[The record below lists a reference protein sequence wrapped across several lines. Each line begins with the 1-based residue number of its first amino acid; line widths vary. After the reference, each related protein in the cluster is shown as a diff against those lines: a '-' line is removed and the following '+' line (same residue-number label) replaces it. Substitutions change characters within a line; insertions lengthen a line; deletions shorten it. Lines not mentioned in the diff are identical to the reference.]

1 MLAYHAS
8 NTKFDKFSL
17 NRANTRKIKEKFKAL
32 WFSTDIEY
40 VKEFGKILY
49 TVDIDTK
56 NFLKETQYRKIDKL
70 CKEFGLDEEED
81 EVCGI
86 GILETDR
93 GQEFADFLVSKGID
107 GYMFKQHNGYT
118 LIIFNPECVTIK
130 DKDKNIIEENYFSSY
145 SYDYNYASLNK
156 ILEKYL

>member
-1 MLAYHAS
+1 MNH
-8 NTKFDKFSL
+8 
-17 NRANTRKIKEKFKAL
+17 ANTRKIKEKFKAL

-81 EVCGI
+81 EVYGI
-86 GILETDR
+86 GIIETDR

-118 LIIFNPECVTIK
+118 LIVFNPKCVMI
-130 DKDKNIIEENYFSSY
+130 KDKNIIEENYFSSILY
-145 SYDYNYASLNK
+145 PNITKVNNHDKDYDYASLNK